1 MTSLSP
7 RPAAGEDNES
17 VTIDGV
23 GQQDLAITLVD
34 DGAPHTVEVR
44 LGNPGIRQ

>member
-7 RPAAGEDNES
+7 SQSVGEDNES

-23 GQQDLAITLVD
+23 GQQDLAIALC
-34 DGAPHTVEVR
+34 G
-44 LGNPGIRQ
+44 